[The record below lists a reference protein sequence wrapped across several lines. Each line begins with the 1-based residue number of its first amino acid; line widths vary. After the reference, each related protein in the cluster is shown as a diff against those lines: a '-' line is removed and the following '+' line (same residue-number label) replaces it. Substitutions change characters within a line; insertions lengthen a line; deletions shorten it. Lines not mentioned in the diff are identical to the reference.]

1 MWVGVMEQVG
11 VPSSQHAKVSD
22 VVSDTFDSD
31 GVICIH
37 EQSDQASGN
46 SDSGCGPSML
56 TASSHV
62 GGT

>member
-1 MWVGVMEQVG
+1 MWVGVTEQAG
-11 VPSSQHAKVSD
+11 VLLSQHTRVSD
-22 VVSDTFDSD
+22 VVSDTFNSN